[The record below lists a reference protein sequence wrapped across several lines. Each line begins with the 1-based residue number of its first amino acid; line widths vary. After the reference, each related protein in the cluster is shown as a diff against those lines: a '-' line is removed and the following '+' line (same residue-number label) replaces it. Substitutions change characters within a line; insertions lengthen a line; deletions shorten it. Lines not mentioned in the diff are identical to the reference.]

1 MNSLNQNFS
10 SRVVIDTTKS
20 IWSDSPCLGVRRI
33 YLERDNFSETA
44 VVSSIVEYKSQTS
57 FDPHAH
63 SKGEE
68 FFVIEGTFSDEQ
80 GDYPAGSYVRNPHG
94 SYHSPFSKEGCKIFV
109 KLRQFNDSDNK
120 RVVIREHNYNWLPGI
135 SKGLSVMPLHS
146 YGTEHSAL
154 VKWDPCTTF
163 SRHSHWGG
171 EEIYILNGVLHDE
184 YGTYKKGTWIRS
196 PHLSIHTPFTSDEG
210 ATIFVKTG
218 HMK

>member
-1 MNSLNQNFS
+1 MFHEFS
-10 SRVVIDTTKS
+10 FTSQKTGFAPDLI
-20 IWSDSPCLGVRRI
+20 
-33 YLERDNFSETA
+33 TA
-44 VVSSIVEYKSQTS
+44 DKHEIIVNEGKITSSSC
-57 FDPHAH
+57 F
-63 SKGEE
+63 
-68 FFVIEGTFSDEQ
+68 
-80 GDYPAGSYVRNPHG
+80 
-94 SYHSPFSKEGCKIFV
+94 